1 MSTRSSLHEPATTA
15 INPNP
20 DIDVNRTPR
29 RDAKPAPTKLAPFPG
44 IRTGTDED
52 PFALPTPREGE
63 ETPPVMIT
71 QDTSSPG
78 RTISTMFDPKDQLEP
93 VPPVTPPGGGTGE
106 TPVDTTVAISS
117 SDIMGLST
125 TPKLLVPVP
134 AGASLEFLSATGTYT
149 FGTAAYAGTG
159 NLQIKCGGVVVSND
173 IPASVLTTTGAVAPL
188 EFTALPGIVLAPDL
202 PITLTQTGGS
212 LTGGDGTLS
221 LVVNTSTHLPPAG
234 DAQAQSASAH
244 AAPKSTVGTSLY
256 ARKNR

>member
-44 IRTGTDED
+44 IRTGDDDD
-52 PFALPTPREGE
+52 PFSLPAPKEG

-93 VPPVTPPGGGTGE
+93 VPPTPPGGGTGE

-134 AGASLEFLSATGTYT
+134 AGASLEFLGATGAYT
-149 FGTAAYAGTG
+149 FGTVPYTGAGS
-159 NLQIKCGGVVVSND
+159 LQIKCGGTVVSND
-173 IPASVLTTTGAVAPL
+173 VPVTAITGGASGDVT
-188 EFTALPGIVLAPDL
+188 FTALPGITLQADM

-234 DAQAQSASAH
+234 DAQAQSASA
-244 AAPKSTVGTSLY
+244 APKSTVGTSLY

>member
-1 MSTRSSLHEPATTA
+1 LHEPATTA

-134 AGASLEFLSATGTYT
+134 AGASLEFLGATGAYT
-149 FGTAAYAGTG
+149 FGTTPYTGAG
-159 NLQIKCGGVVVSND
+159 NLQIKCGGTVVSND
-173 IPASVLTTTGAVAPL
+173 VPVTALSGGASGDVT
-188 EFTALPGIVLAPDL
+188 FTALPGITLAPDL